1 MRVFSQSLLS
11 PYTIKT
17 AKLFSCSF
25 LPLSSLPSYHS
36 PSMTD
41 LSTDISVKLR
51 SSEEQRNSASERSWE
66 LNASLVRVEMT
77 HDSFIKCPKDEN
89 ALKIEEE
96 TLERLVKDT
105 VLSAKYYNNIVHDT
119 ADEMKMEANEYR
131 PHPRA
136 PRLDNISYKMEDFAR
151 FKSLRHY
158 LQNGSLISPTAFT
171 ITDGKV
177 ERRAVTDEEYIAGA
191 CIGLCHDLVNFGITR
206 ASNAGIDSTVGAEIH
221 KARDI
226 VASIFEE
233 LLQFDFR
240 NSPLR
245 RKYDSTKYAL
255 KSLETLLYELTVA
268 EVLGGRETKKAKL
281 GEKEEMLSQD
291 IIPKEEIAAIRV
303 RMDHRDKLRERLIKS
318 CRDGQKA
325 GKQAIFALH
334 RGDKEKALKL
344 LNDCE
349 NCVLNDLMP
358 ILQEEPDLRGGSF
371 SGVLEEYV
379 EAYLFYYWL
388 QTDDEGNNN
397 EPCGKI
403 LNPDSLRL
411 KVSTEEY
418 LGGLCDLSGEITR
431 FAIARG
437 TKRDKKC
444 VQLCLE
450 TNKRIYNTLRM
461 IGKVPSFL
469 GKKKN
474 ALKMSVEKLERVQYE
489 LCLMDMTGRNQYS
502 TSLENNSQIDED

>member
-1 MRVFSQSLLS
+1 
-11 PYTIKT
+11 
-17 AKLFSCSF
+17 
-25 LPLSSLPSYHS
+25 
-36 PSMTD
+36 MTD
-41 LSTDISVKLR
+41 LFTDISAKLR
-51 SSEEQRNSASERSWE
+51 TREEQRNLASERSWE
-66 LNASLVRVEMT
+66 LNASLVRLEMN
-77 HDSFIKCPKDEN
+77 HDLFIKCPNKEN
-89 ALKIEEE
+89 DLEIEEE
-96 TLERLVKDT
+96 ALERLVKDT
-105 VLSAKYYNNIVHDT
+105 VLSANYYNNIVHDT
-119 ADEMKMEANEYR
+119 ACETKIQVNDDS

-151 FKSLRHY
+151 YKSLRHY
-158 LQNGSLISPTAFT
+158 LANGSLISPTAFT
-171 ITDGKV
+171 VTDGKI
-177 ERRAVTDEEYIAGA
+177 ERSSVTDEEYLAGA

-206 ASNAGIDSTVGAEIH
+206 ASNAGVDSTVGTEI
-221 KARDI
+221 KEARDI

-255 KSLETLLYELTVA
+255 KSLETLLYELSVA
-268 EVLGGRETKKAKL
+268 EVLGGSETKKVKL
-281 GEKEEMLSQD
+281 DEEDCGAEMPSQD
-291 IIPKEEIAAIRV
+291 IIPKEEIAAIRE
-303 RMDHRDKLRERLIKS
+303 RMDHRDQLRERLIKT

-349 NCVLNDLMP
+349 KCVSNDLIP

-388 QTDDEGNNN
+388 QGDDEGDNN
-397 EPCGKI
+397 EPSGKI
-403 LNPDSLRL
+403 LDPDSLPL
-411 KVSTEEY
+411 KVSPEEY

-461 IGKVPSFL
+461 IGKLPSFL

-474 ALKMSVEKLERVQYE
+474 TLKISVEKLERVQYE
-489 LCLMDMTGRNQYS
+489 LCLMEMTGRNQYA
-502 TSLENNSQIDED
+502 TSLENNIQVDED